1 MGADTPFTYWAW
13 VDHVH
18 DGDTIMVKLDMGLQH
33 YLGGLPSLQQL
44 DPPGAYY
51 SLRFYGINTPELN
64 ATDPEVRNAAD
75 ASRDHLETLVKPG
88 DHIKV
93 VSYSWDK
100 YGMRIDAIP
109 YAGPFNPDGSGGT
122 DLCQA
127 QLDGGYA
134 VPYTP

>member
-1 MGADTPFTYWAW
+1 MSADTPFTYWAW

-18 DGDTIMVKLDMGLQH
+18 DGDTVMVKLDMGLQH

-51 SLRFYGINTPELN
+51 SLRLYGINSPEL
-64 ATDPEVRNAAD
+64 TSSDPAVRAA
-75 ASRDHLETLVKPG
+75 AQAARDNLQSLLKPG
-88 DHIKV
+88 DYIKV
-93 VSYSWDK
+93 TSMSWDK

-109 YAGPFNPDGSGGT
+109 YTVDGV
-122 DLCQA
+122 DCCQA
-127 QLDGGYA
+127 QLDGGFA